1 MSDVFSPDLA
11 VAIVVSTEL
20 LEEHAGWEVDK
31 NDRCAR
37 FVKIADLVPFL
48 LQLYIAIGK
57 FQ

>member
-1 MSDVFSPDLA
+1 MSDLFSPGLA

-48 LQLYIAIGK
+48 L
-57 FQ
+57 